1 MAKGYRYNYVKVIH
15 DRQTGGTDN
24 NTLITSFNLSPLQY
38 YIKQTRQLER
48 VNLHKNNITTII
60 LFLGAFIWFVIFAAD
75 YTYHKDF
82 MTWMHLLASIT
93 WWTCGMI
100 NFIIKRTSQNGL

>member
-1 MAKGYRYNYVKVIH
+1 MICYTVLSAFNFVP
-15 DRQTGGTDN
+15 QN
-24 NTLITSFNLSPLQY
+24 NN
-38 YIKQTRQLER
+38 KM
-48 VNLHKNNITTII
+48 KNNLTTII
-60 LFLGAFIWFVIFAAD
+60 LFLGALIWFVIFAAD

-82 MTWMHLLASIT
+82 MTWMHLLTSIT

>member
-1 MAKGYRYNYVKVIH
+1 M
-15 DRQTGGTDN
+15 
-24 NTLITSFNLSPLQY
+24 LNLKQKTAHMFWN
-38 YIKQTRQLER
+38 IKL
-48 VNLHKNNITTII
+48 NKMKNNLTTII
-60 LFLGAFIWFVIFAAD
+60 LFLGALIWFVIFAAD

-82 MTWMHLLASIT
+82 MTWMHLLTSIT